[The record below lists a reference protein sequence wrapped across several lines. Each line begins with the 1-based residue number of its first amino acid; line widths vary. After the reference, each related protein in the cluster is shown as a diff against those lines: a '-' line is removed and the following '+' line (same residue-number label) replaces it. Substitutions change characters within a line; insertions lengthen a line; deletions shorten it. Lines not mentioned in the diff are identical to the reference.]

1 MLKTIKRKMVL
12 LQTISIL
19 IVLGILFI
27 IFMSSYDKY
36 YFNRKEG
43 LMDEAFEKLKTI
55 DIEKD
60 VNDTNFIGT
69 YQELKIKFLI
79 TDEKFNVIYATRTYS
94 KPNKGKSSH
103 KMKKEEKHQPMREE
117 LNRVY
122 AKKVNTRIVTKLE
135 RYSTSFKTENGEQRV
150 VGRGII
156 QQNGHKYYVYMYEL
170 KTAAK
175 IKMSYFNIFFLF
187 VLIFASL
194 VGFVVAII
202 VSGKISKPIKQIEE
216 NTRDAV
222 KSGYKINIST
232 EQEFKELTGL
242 AESINAMMEEI
253 RAQFSELEYELERKT
268 KTENLRRQFVNNVSH
283 EMKTPLAII
292 SNQVEMLELLKDE
305 EKKKEYCHSII
316 EETGNMSEM
325 INDMIFIYSMQSDE
339 ETIKVNMADVCELV
353 EFACRDYDKLF
364 EVNKIK
370 LHEEYGINCFAKV
383 NEKFLTQAVSNY
395 ITNAIKHSKENGNIF
410 IRVMEKENYIRIEVE
425 NEGANIPEDYRNS
438 IWDMFY
444 QGNDN
449 ETLNGQKG
457 SGLGLYLVKSIVELH
472 KGKYGYDNLQNGIKF
487 YIEIPK
493 EK

>member
-1 MLKTIKRKMVL
+1 MLKTIKSKMVL

-36 YFNRKEG
+36 YFNRKED
-43 LMDEAFEKLKTI
+43 LMEEAFKKLENI
-55 DIEKD
+55 NIERDI
-60 VNDTNFIGT
+60 NNTNFIGT

-79 TDEKFNVIYATRTYS
+79 TDEKFNVIYATRTYNKTENNKDS
-94 KPNKGKSSH
+94 KDETKRQYKMTQEDLNKLYG
-103 KMKKEEKHQPMREE
+103 
-117 LNRVY
+117 
-122 AKKVNTRIVTKLE
+122 KKVTNRIVTKLD
-135 RYSTSFKTENGEQRV
+135 RYSTDFKTRNGDQRV
-150 VGRGII
+150 AGRGII

-170 KTAAK
+170 KVAAK

-222 KSGYKINIST
+222 KSGYKINIRT
-232 EQEFKELTGL
+232 NQEFKELTGL
-242 AESINAMMEEI
+242 AESINTMMEEI
-253 RAQFSELEYELERKT
+253 RTQFSALEYELERKT

-305 EKKKEYCHSII
+305 EKKKEYCQSII
-316 EETGNMSEM
+316 EETNNMSEM

-339 ETIKVNMADVCELV
+339 ETLRVTKADICELV
-353 EFACRDYDKLF
+353 EFTCRDYDKLF
-364 EVNKIK
+364 DANRIK
-370 LHEEYGINCFAKV
+370 LHEEYDTNCFAKV

-395 ITNAIKHSKENGNIF
+395 ISNAVKHSTENGNVYV
-410 IRVMEKENYIRIEVE
+410 RVINQEESVRIEVQ
-425 NEGANIPEDYRNS
+425 NEGPNIPENNRNS

-457 SGLGLYLVKSIVELH
+457 SGLGLYLVRSIVELH
-472 KGKYGYDNLQNGIKF
+472 NGKYGYSNLEKGVNF